1 MCLND
6 LHCRRKADEC
16 YEQWL
21 NCIVCPW
28 CYYTCPSV
36 DNLKAKVKKNAL
48 QRIKVFKVIF
58 IFFHLM
64 HFMLCM
70 LDKSNIYS
78 CRTNRLQKMFQKS
91 TGLIFIS
98 AVFAE

>member
-21 NCIVCPW
+21 NCIVCPS

-36 DNLKAKVKKNAL
+36 DNLKAKVKK
-48 QRIKVFKVIF
+48 I
-58 IFFHLM
+58 
-64 HFMLCM
+64 
-70 LDKSNIYS
+70 LDKELKYL
-78 CRTNRLQKMFQKS
+78 T
-91 TGLIFIS
+91 
-98 AVFAE
+98 